1 MVKIIMEV
9 LAGQA
14 VQVAA
19 EPGANQIMAPLELLI
34 LEVVVEAEIMV
45 MLVLQMEEF
54 MELHLVV
61 CLI

>member
-1 MVKIIMEV
+1 
-9 LAGQA
+9 
-14 VQVAA
+14 
-19 EPGANQIMAPLELLI
+19 MAPTMVSAVAPAA
-34 LEVVVEAEIMV
+34 VVVEAEIMV

>member
-1 MVKIIMEV
+1 MPIHPQGVE
-9 LAGQA
+9 QH
-14 VQVAA
+14 Q
-19 EPGANQIMAPLELLI
+19 LLRARALLL